1 MKALLKGTQIEVIV
15 YDFIRKT
22 NGKCECLYADCYIPA
37 YDNREEILSSDIE
50 IVKG

>member
-1 MKALLKGTQIEVIV
+1 MKALLKGTLIEVIV

-22 NGKCECLYADCYIPA
+22 NGKCECVYADCFISA
-37 YDNREEILSSDIE
+37 YDTREEILSSDIE